1 MNRKLVTSGLLAGLI
16 AGAGAG
22 LILESTGFAGAS
34 SSAAVVVIDDET
46 STTDTQVDRST
57 RLTEVLQPLV
67 DDGTITA
74 GQLTAIVETLDAV
87 GPVGGGHRGGGG
99 MGRDM
104 GRGMGLDAAAEV
116 LDLTADELRT
126 ELGEGQ
132 TLAEVATAQ
141 GVEVQA
147 VIDALVTDAGTHL
160 AEHVADGDIT
170 QAEADEKLAEMTER
184 ITTSVND
191 GGGFG
196 RGGEGGR
203 GDRGDRG
210 DRGGHRGGP
219 AADTGTDTDA

>member
-34 SSAAVVVIDDET
+34 SSAAVVVEDET
-46 STTDTQVDRST
+46 RSTDTPDDRST

-67 DDGTITA
+67 DDATITA
-74 GQLTAIVETLDAV
+74 AQLTAIVETLDAV

-147 VIDALVTDAGTHL
+147 VIDTLVTDAGTHL

-196 RGGEGGR
+196 RGGEGGH
-203 GDRGDRG
+203 GG
-210 DRGGHRGGP
+210 RGGHRGGP

>member
-34 SSAAVVVIDDET
+34 STAAVVVIDDET

-74 GQLTAIVETLDAV
+74 GQLTAIVDTLDAAH
-87 GPVGGGHRGGGG
+87 PFGGDHRGGGG
-99 MGRDM
+99 MGR
-104 GRGMGLDAAAEV
+104 GMGLDAVAEV

-196 RGGEGGR
+196 RGGEGGH
-203 GDRGDRG
+203 GG
-210 DRGGHRGGP
+210 RGGHRGGP